1 MYLIALLSSMTP
13 PLLTIKTRAPPMG
26 AERLKKQV
34 YKPPTFPRYNENE
47 YCPVKVITM

>member
-26 AERLKKQV
+26 AERLKKKDSV
-34 YKPPTFPRYNENE
+34 FSDYR
-47 YCPVKVITM
+47 I